1 LDGEQWRGKTV
12 SNNFDYM
19 EFCDEALRALKDYA
33 FNLDEGVV
41 TPAGKVPCLAFTVET
56 VETRDGSNVTVVD
69 LEIV

>member
-1 LDGEQWRGKTV
+1 
-12 SNNFDYM
+12 M